1 MEMRNILQPD
11 FSKAVD
17 SLIREPH
24 MLPGAVA
31 RQSTVQTLL
40 TK

>member
-1 MEMRNILQPD
+1 MEIRNILQPD

-17 SLIREPH
+17 SLIHEPH

-31 RQSTVQTLL
+31 RQSVVHTLL
-40 TK
+40 GK